1 MLRED
6 MPLYSLDE
14 EIKLFSS
21 AKLIRY
27 NKEGNEYIL
36 SGTDDTDIVANG
48 YEFVS
53 LDTDNAPVY
62 HKGNIQI
69 VKRKGIGGDNVVI
82 SYKGGK

>member
-1 MLRED
+1 MLKED
-6 MPLYSLDE
+6 LPLYNLEE

-27 NKEGNEYIL
+27 NGEGNEYIL
-36 SGTDDTDIVANG
+36 SGIDDTAIVANG
-48 YEFVS
+48 YEFIS
-53 LDTDNAPVY
+53 LDTDHAPVY
-62 HKGNIQI
+62 QKGNIQI

>member
-1 MLRED
+1 MYVKSE
-6 MPLYSLDE
+6 SVN
-14 EIKLFSS
+14 EINFLAS
-21 AKLIRY
+21 AKY
-27 NKEGNEYIL
+27 QNFTYQV
-36 SGTDDTDIVANG
+36 DDTDIVANG

>member
-1 MLRED
+1 MLKED
-6 MPLYSLDE
+6 MPLYNLDE

-21 AKLIRY
+21 AKVIKY
-27 NKEGNEYIL
+27 NEEGNEYL
-36 SGTDDTDIVANG
+36 MSGIDDTTIVANG

-53 LDTDNAPVY
+53 LDTDNAPIY
-62 HKGNIQI
+62 QKSNIQI